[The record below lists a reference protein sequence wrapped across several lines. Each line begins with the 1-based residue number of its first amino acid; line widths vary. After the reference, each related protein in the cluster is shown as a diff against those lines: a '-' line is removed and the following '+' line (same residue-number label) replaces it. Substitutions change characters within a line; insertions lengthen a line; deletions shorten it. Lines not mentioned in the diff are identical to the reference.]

1 MSTKSKSALS
11 ETPNQKASPA
21 TPRVSKPSRGIAKSE
36 VDSPS
41 PLPSSR
47 LSVDRSPRSV
57 PSKPT
62 VDRRSPKLTT
72 PPDKKTTRILKPSE
86 LQAELNLAQEDL
98 RKAKEKLVLVEKEKA
113 QALDELKEA
122 QRLTEEA
129 NEKLGEALVAQKQ
142 AEENS
147 EIEKFR
153 TVEMEQA
160 GIEATQKKEEEWQEE
175 LVAVRNQHALD
186 VAALLSA
193 TQELQK
199 VKQELAMT
207 SDAKNQALSHADDA
221 TKIAEIHAEKVE
233 ILSAELIRL
242 KSTLDSRVEMEA
254 SENTKLEEL
263 KSEIEFLRL
272 ELEKARGYEEELLEN
287 EATVEQLNV
296 DLEAAKMAESY
307 ARNLVEEWQK
317 RVEELEVQA
326 EEAKHLERTAS
337 ESLESV
343 MKQLERSNDSLHA
356 AESEISSLKQKVG
369 LLEISIGR
377 QNGDLEESE
386 RCLQVAKEEASEM
399 AKKVESLMSVLET
412 VKEEKTRAL
421 NSEKLAAAGLQSL
434 LEEKDKLI
442 YELGNSRDEE
452 EKGKKAMESLASAL
466 HEVSSE
472 AREAKEKLLS
482 IEVEHENYETQ
493 IKDLKLVVKATEEKY
508 ETMLDGAKQEIDVLT
523 NSVEQSQHE
532 YQNMKAE
539 WEQKE
544 IHLMNCVKK
553 SEEDNSSKE
562 KEISRL
568 VNLLKV
574 AEEEACATR
583 VEEDRL
589 KNSLKD
595 AESEVIY
602 LKEVLGEA
610 KAESMRLKESAM
622 DKESATRVEEDRL
635 KNSLKD
641 AESEVIYL
649 KEVLGEAKAD
659 SMRLKESAMDKESEL
674 QNILQEN
681 EELRTREAASLEK
694 VDELSKLLEEA
705 LSKKQ
710 SEDNGELTDC
720 ENDYDM
726 LPKVVEFSEQNGAR
740 EVKPMMELQSQQS
753 EQPVKENPHELNNV
767 LNDAS
772 VQTCA
777 EVENLNGKLTKNE
790 KREKECDNSTEGD
803 FKMWESCKIEEKDFS
818 PDGGGP
824 EQESFEEELD
834 SKAEG
839 GDNCDQNNGLSSTEN
854 HDNGVTSPSKQQSQK
869 KKKPL
874 LRKFGSLL
882 KKKGTGN
889 QK

>member
-21 TPRVSKPSRGIAKSE
+21 TPRVNKPSRGIAKSE

-41 PLPSSR
+41 PLQSSR
-47 LSVDRSPRSV
+47 LSVERSPRSV

-62 VDRRSPKLTT
+62 LDRRSPKLTT
-72 PPDKKTTRILKPSE
+72 PPEKKTTRILKPPE

-113 QALDELKEA
+113 QAHDELKEA
-122 QRLTEEA
+122 HRLTEEA
-129 NEKLGEALVAQKQ
+129 NEKLREALVAQKR
-142 AEENS
+142 AEEDS

-160 GIEATQKKEEEWQEE
+160 GIEEAQKKEDHWQEE
-175 LVAVRNQHALD
+175 LIAVRNQHALD
-186 VAALLSA
+186 VASLLSA

-207 SDAKNQALSHADDA
+207 SDAKNQALNHADDA

-242 KSTLDSRVEMEA
+242 KSTLDSRLEMEA
-254 SENTKLEEL
+254 NENNKLVEEL
-263 KSEIEFLRL
+263 KLEIEFLRL
-272 ELEKARGYEEELLEN
+272 EFEKTRGYEEKLSQN
-287 EATVEQLNV
+287 EATLEQLNV

-307 ARNLVEEWQK
+307 ARNLVEEWQT
-317 RVEELEVQA
+317 RVAELEVQM

-343 MKQLERSNDSLHA
+343 IKQLERSNDSLHT
-356 AESEISSLKQKVG
+356 AESEISSLKEKVG

-377 QNGDLEESE
+377 QNGELEESE
-386 RCLQVAKEEASEM
+386 CRLQLAKEEASEM
-399 AKKVESLMSVLET
+399 AKKVDSLTSELET
-412 VKEEKTRAL
+412 VKEEKTRAIS
-421 NSEKLAAAGLQSL
+421 NEKLAADSLQSL
-434 LEEKDKLI
+434 LEEKERLVN
-442 YELGNSRDEE
+442 ELGNSRDEE
-452 EKGKKAMESLASAL
+452 EKGKKAMESLTSAL

-482 IEVEHENYETQ
+482 IEVERGNYETQ
-493 IKDLKLVVKATEEKY
+493 IEDLKLVVKATEEKY

-523 NSVEQSQHE
+523 NSVERTKHE
-532 YQNMKAE
+532 YQNMNTE

-544 IHLMNCVKK
+544 IHLIDCVKK
-553 SEEDNSSKE
+553 SEEDSSSKE

-574 AEEEACATR
+574 ADEEASATR
-583 VEEDRL
+583 VEENHL
-589 KNSLKD
+589 KNSLED

-610 KAESMRLKESAM
+610 KAESMRLKESLM
-622 DKESATRVEEDRL
+622 DKE
-635 KNSLKD
+635 N
-641 AESEVIYL
+641 
-649 KEVLGEAKAD
+649 
-659 SMRLKESAMDKESEL
+659 EL

-705 LSKKQ
+705 LAKKQ
-710 SEDNGELTDC
+710 AEDNGELTDC
-720 ENDYDM
+720 EKDYDV

-740 EVKPMMELQSQQS
+740 EVKPMMELQPQQS
-753 EQPVKENPHELNNV
+753 EQPVMEKPRELNNV
-767 LNDAS
+767 LNDIP
-772 VQTCA
+772 VQTCT
-777 EVENLNGKLTKNE
+777 EVENSNGKLTENE
-790 KREKECDNSTEGD
+790 NREKEGDNSAEGD
-803 FKMWESCKIEEKDFS
+803 FNMWESCKIEEKDFS
-818 PDGGGP
+818 PDGGP
-824 EQESFEEELD
+824 EQESCEEELD
-834 SKAEG
+834 SKTER
-839 GDNCDQNNGLSSTEN
+839 GDNCDPINGLSSTEN
-854 HDNGVTSPSKQQSQK
+854 HDNGGTPPSKQQSQK